1 MGQWGR
7 DPPGP
12 ASSYEGQIAQ
22 IADRELSWHRF
33 AQRTLGSVAN
43 PKGCSEKE
51 AKQCEE
57 ETKAGGTQRLPSSH
71 SFLFPT
77 LPPCPLCQNYLSS
90 HVLDV
95 TRRMIWFLGFS
106 LYQWAGNSSQTKT
119 RHHQRLPCGPPV
131 SQTLV
136 PGLDWATKKAGELWW
151 AQPPV
156 HFIFILFPFPFDF
169 EWSYGTVEITG
180 RIWRLQF

>member
-1 MGQWGR
+1 M
-7 DPPGP
+7 
-12 ASSYEGQIAQ
+12 
-22 IADRELSWHRF
+22 LSR
-33 AQRTLGSVAN
+33 
-43 PKGCSEKE
+43 
-51 AKQCEE
+51 
-57 ETKAGGTQRLPSSH
+57 SH

-77 LPPCPLCQNYLSS
+77 SPPRLLCQNYLSS

-131 SQTLV
+131 SQMLV

-151 AQPPV
+151 AQQPV
-156 HFIFILFPFPFDF
+156 HFIFILFPFPFEFWVILWNGGDHWKDL
-169 EWSYGTVEITG
+169 EVAVLGHRLSGVCITQN
-180 RIWRLQF
+180 ISFYTCFQFKLLPWL